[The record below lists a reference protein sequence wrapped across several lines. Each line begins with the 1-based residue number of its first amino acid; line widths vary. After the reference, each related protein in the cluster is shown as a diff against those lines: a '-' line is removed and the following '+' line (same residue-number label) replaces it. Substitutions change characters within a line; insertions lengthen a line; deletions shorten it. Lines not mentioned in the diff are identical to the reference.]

1 MELKT
6 PPAGCVKAIAL
17 PVLLHDHYFKTS
29 IFSAKRC
36 CCIFFLFTFFLQQ
49 AKGFEEAVLFFKLCC
64 SEKTRGHWLS
74 YNYSLVAKENKMIYL
89 QQASIC
95 STLKSKIN
103 VGDHPWL
110 DVGKFSLFMTNT
122 PLPSATVLQKSCW
135 HKNQKEIYFRYE
147 MAKFQ
152 ILY

>member
-1 MELKT
+1 MKT
-6 PPAGCVKAIAL
+6 SPAGCVKAIAL

-36 CCIFFLFTFFLQQ
+36 CCIFFSFYFFFCNRQ
-49 AKGFEEAVLFFKLCC
+49 KVLKKLCC
-64 SEKTRGHWLS
+64 SSSCAVLRKLEDIDFP
-74 YNYSLVAKENKMIYL
+74 NYSLVAKENKMIYL

-103 VGDHPWL
+103 VGDHPCL
-110 DVGKFSLFMTNT
+110 DVGKFSLFLTNT

-135 HKNQKEIYFRYE
+135 HLQKPKGDIFSV
-147 MAKFQ
+147 
-152 ILY
+152 